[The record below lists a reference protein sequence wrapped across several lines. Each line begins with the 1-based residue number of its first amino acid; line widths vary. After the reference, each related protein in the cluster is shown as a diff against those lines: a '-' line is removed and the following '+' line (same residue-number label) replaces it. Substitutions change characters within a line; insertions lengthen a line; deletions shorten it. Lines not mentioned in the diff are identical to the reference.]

1 MTPLQF
7 EAEHGAAWQELEA
20 ALGPRSRRKAAA
32 IDRTRT
38 ASLYRAACEHLAVA
52 ESRAYPVWLIERLEA
67 LTARGHQ
74 LIYRQTDF
82 GLDKL
87 ARLFLVDF
95 PAAVRAHRW
104 HVLVALVAFAGPLI
118 VAGVLTWH
126 DPGFV
131 LSLHDAGTVDEY
143 ERMYGDADGPIG
155 RRGADS
161 DWQMFGHYI
170 ANNIGIA
177 FQCFASG
184 LFFGVGSLFFL
195 VMNGAL
201 AGSVAGYLTRRGFG
215 ENFYSFVVTHGAF
228 ELTGIVLA
236 GAAGLVLGHAL
247 LAPGRSTRLAA
258 LEHAARGAIVIVYG
272 ITAMFAVAAALEA
285 FWSSARWVPAPVKFA
300 VGAACWLVVLA
311 YFAFQ
316 GRARR

>member
-7 EAEHGAAWQELEA
+7 EAEHAAAWQELDA
-20 ALGPRSRRKAAA
+20 ALAARTRRKAGAS
-32 IDRTRT
+32 DRARI

-52 ESRAYPVWLIERLEA
+52 ESRAYPVWLIERLES

-104 HVLVALVAFAGPLI
+104 HVLVALIAFAAPLVVTGI
-118 VAGVLTWH
+118 LTWL

-131 LSLHDAGTVDEY
+131 LSVHDAGMVDEY
-143 ERMYGDADGPIG
+143 EQMYGDAAGPIG

-170 ANNIGIA
+170 ANNIGLA
-177 FQCFASG
+177 FQCFAGG
-184 LFFGVGSLFFL
+184 LFFGIGSLFFL
-195 VMNGAL
+195 AVNGAL

-272 ITAMFAVAAALEA
+272 ITAMFAIAAALEA
-285 FWSSARWVPAPVKFA
+285 FWSSARWVPPGVKFA
-300 VGAACWLVVLA
+300 VGAACWLGVLA
-311 YFAFQ
+311 YFLFQ